1 MRGAENYGSCQMAG
15 KYRLEGGKYDVQDE
29 TLFISSLVSCDPQKG
44 WNEEE
49 LTHADI
55 APKK

>member
-44 WNEEE
+44 
-49 LTHADI
+49 
-55 APKK
+55 